1 MYQRTGVTAPV
12 YAPFR
17 PPTRRSVHSPICAT
31 MASSSVFATEKNP
44 KISQVYQGI
53 SPPIMAT
60 TPYHSKQTTGNMST
74 AYTSLE
80 PGCVYAHHSLTPKDV
95 QPVLQRLDRHV
106 TASLSPMPPP
116 APQKTSA
123 VRPTRNRIQ
132 SCNRFGCRYQS
143 IFPGNVGR
151 HFTYTCEQRNQAERD
166 YADPLTTCHLC
177 TPKRK
182 FTRPDVLRKHIRQNH
197 FNANLPKP
205 KVKNSRKKRP
215 QAGSRTYTDPR
226 KFYGSY

>member
-1 MYQRTGVTAPV
+1 V

-31 MASSSVFATEKNP
+31 VASSSVFATDKHTE
-44 KISQVYQGI
+44 ISQVYQGL
-53 SPPIMAT
+53 SPPIMAA
-60 TPYHSKQTTGNMST
+60 TPYRSERTTGDMST
-74 AYTSLE
+74 AYIPSG
-80 PGCVYAHHSLTPKDV
+80 PVYASHTPQSLTSKDM
-95 QPVLQRLDRHV
+95 QPAPAFQRFDRHAP
-106 TASLSPMPPP
+106 ASLSPMPPP

-166 YADPLTTCHLC
+166 YADLLTTCHLC